1 MEYNE
6 LCSVVKECV
15 DKCKIIDLHSHLF
28 PQSFDDLYLIGIDN
42 LLTYHYLVSEL
53 FIVWNDLSPSKFYKL
68 SKECQANIIWEEL
81 FIKRSPL
88 SEACKGVITTCIKL
102 GLIQEIDNRDLD
114 GIRSYFKS
122 LKLNKQEYEAYTQQI
137 FEMSNIEYTIM
148 TNQIFDL
155 QEIKYLEKYEIP
167 SQFKTSLRIDKLLF
181 DFENC
186 CKFVNKFDYTPDID
200 GIKNYIRYWHKKIK
214 PEYFM
219 ASLPFDFTYYQK
231 DLNAKCFKMDS
242 TNVIDFI
249 LVPLSIELNLPIAF
263 KFGTRRHLNPE
274 LKDAGDS
281 LGVASVESL
290 ANLCSINKKCKF
302 LATFLSKV
310 NQHQLCVVARNF
322 QNLHIYGCWWY
333 LNNPSLIEEITKMR
347 LEMLGLG
354 FTAQHSDARVLEQL
368 LYKWTHSRQ
377 IIANVLI
384 KKYDDLIESGWIV
397 GKNEIKRDVHYLFRG
412 SYEEFMKKKLI
423 Y

>member
-6 LCSVVKECV
+6 LSNVVKECV

-28 PQSFDDLYLIGIDN
+28 PSSFDDLYLIGIDN

-53 FIVWNDLSPSKFYKL
+53 FIVWNDLSPPEFYKL
-68 SKECQANIIWEEL
+68 TKEHQADIIWDEL

-88 SEACKGVITTCIKL
+88 SEACRGIITTCIKL
-102 GLIQEIDNRDLD
+102 GLIEQINNRNLSEIRKH
-114 GIRSYFKS
+114 FK
-122 LKLNKQEYEAYTQQI
+122 LLNNKNYIEYTKEI
-137 FEMSNIEYTIM
+137 FDKANIEYTIM

-155 QEIKYLEKYEIP
+155 QEITYLEKYEIP

-181 DFENC
+181 DYEYC
-186 CKFVNKFDYTPDID
+186 SKFVLKFNYTPDIE
-200 GIKNYIRYWHKKIK
+200 GIKNYIRYWYKKIK
-214 PEYFM
+214 PEYFR
-219 ASLPFDFTYYQK
+219 ASLPYNFVYYQE
-231 DLNAKCFKMDS
+231 DLNTSCFKMNS
-242 TNVIDFI
+242 TNVIDLI
-249 LVPLSIELNLPIAF
+249 LVPLAIELKLPIAF
-263 KFGTRRHLNPE
+263 KFGTRRNLNPS

-290 ANLCSINKKCKF
+290 ANLCSVNKKCKF

-347 LEMLGLG
+347 IEMLGLG

-368 LYKWTHSRQ
+368 LYKWDHSRK
-377 IIANVLI
+377 IITNVLI
-384 KKYDDLIESGWIV
+384 EKYNNLIESGWV
-397 GKNEIKRDVHYLFRG
+397 VEKNEIKRDVYYIFRG
-412 SYEEFMKKKLI
+412 SYENFIKKA
-423 Y
+423 